1 VAIEVRFEFCQLSER
16 ARINDLLERDEIRI
30 PASVLVNGEFLAGL
44 FGDFAELA
52 CFSSCRDE
60 RLLDDDVLAG
70 FESGLAHAIVGFGDA
85 GDDYDVYIGVLQG
98 FVDAAVGFGAGVVLL
113 CVVGGFGR
121 ALDDSV
127 DLVDGGEGEY

>member
-1 VAIEVRFEFCQLSER
+1 
-16 ARINDLLERDEIRI
+16 
-30 PASVLVNGEFLAGL
+30 
-44 FGDFAELA
+44 
-52 CFSSCRDE
+52 
-60 RLLDDDVLAG
+60 
-70 FESGLAHAIVGFGDA
+70 VGFGDA